1 MLPVLQKAKLSFQP
15 AVIRNPHGSD
25 YIPRFGNSKRLHPNV
40 KMSVCLHDVAGNKLL
55 QRCKKWTYYYYHFCV
70 ALLWEMALLYVS
82 QNTHLLSESLHQVT
96 YLRLR
101 YFCSLLTL
109 YILIVNHNLSEH
121 LFNEFYPSSENNY
134 IAKKCHFPGMMFLS
148 HF

>member
-40 KMSVCLHDVAGNKLL
+40 KMSMCLHDVAGNKLL

-82 QNTHLLSESLHQVT
+82 QNTHLLSKSLHQVNVLET
-96 YLRLR
+96 ELFL
-101 YFCSLLTL
+101 STVIL
-109 YILIVNHNLSEH
+109 YTLIVNHNLSEYLCNE
-121 LFNEFYPSSENNY
+121 LFLYWISSEQL
-134 IAKKCHFPGMMFLS
+134 IQALDCFQRK
-148 HF
+148 